1 VEEEEHMLLP
11 LSSSSHSQSTEDS
24 HRYPTLA
31 SHVMPV
37 TAMPVANGAC
47 NQPQQIGTGPYRIPR
62 WFYNPSRLRCELFYW
77 SGCCGN
83 SNNFQTFQS
92 CQNLCEVDPCSLPLD
107 QGVGSSRLFR
117 FHFDTV
123 LRLCQQFVFFGAGG
137 NRNNFPTLE
146 ECQDQCPESPQVCAV
161 PTSTAPQQC
170 VPGNGCTEN
179 GFCHVGANTQST
191 VCCPKPLPLDR
202 CQQPLNIGVGN
213 ANLQRWYFNPMTQ
226 TCSACVYK
234 GMQGN
239 ENNFLTQQDCENAC
253 LAVNPCRIGVPF
265 RNAQLQT
272 VQCSAANPS
281 VCPAGYYCHVG
292 ADPSTTVCCQ
302 ALEANHNGATRCLE
316 PMEKGEGEV
325 TLTRF
330 HFDRET
336 RSCLPFE
343 YRGMRGNTNNFVSKQ
358 NCESTCPI
366 WINPCRGSPPVG
378 MDRRPIACSAHQTCP
393 PNTFCH
399 VGADP
404 STTICCP
411 SMTSTTNSWQQPL
424 LVGSGP
430 HRLARWYFNAVAKQ
444 CQPFTYTG
452 LGGNENNFGSKEECV
467 AVCPVFVNPC
477 PFGDPLMKD
486 EQPVHCLAGGP
497 ACPVGHFCHLGADA
511 AATMCCLGSS
521 DPCVGDRVEGDG
533 NALLSR
539 FYFDAAAR
547 QCKPFVYRGMHGNA
561 NNFLSEASCRE
572 RCPVQVD
579 PCPLRMSSLSPR
591 AVGLVSC
598 AGTNSC
604 PDEHWCHVGATADT
618 TVCCP
623 NVISDPCLATP
634 RQAGVGD
641 FNAQRWT
648 FDPTTRR
655 CIAFVYHGMRGTANN
670 FLTKE
675 NCEQRCPVFENPCKS
690 GEPFS
695 SSGFYTTCSPQQSC
709 PGGHYC
715 HIGAVHNFCCPV
727 LSGDPCG
734 QPADRGI
741 GRSQLARWYWEP
753 NQQVCLPFAYC
764 GLKGTQN
771 NFLSRQ
777 DCERT
782 CYELDNPCAGGTPEL
797 GSDERP
803 LQCSASNN
811 STCSP
816 SYWCHIGAGPVTTV
830 CCPGRVP
837 PPDTCSQP
845 MNVGAGDDSLSR
857 WYYDATARVCA
868 QFVYRGR
875 YGNQNN
881 FLTREQCEGTCPVYV
896 NVCPSGSPLLSPS
909 GTTTICSFG
918 GGECGP
924 AHWCHL
930 GLVPEEFQC
939 CPGTPTNPGACTGLP
954 ESQGELGAA
963 APAQQRWYY
972 DETARECRQFVYNG
986 RKGNQNNFLTQE
998 DCEETCSVF
1007 DNPCPGPIPLPPQ
1020 SCSPM
1025 GETCGTGAWCH
1036 LGATPE
1042 TTICCPNEGDPCS
1055 LPMSRGTGNAQLDR
1069 WYYNAQTANCQPFTY
1084 TGMRGNA
1091 NNFLTREACE
1101 QRCGPNPCFE
1111 GQPYRAADGRPQT
1124 CSATATMN
1132 TCPVNHFCHIGA
1144 DSQTTVCCPGATT
1157 GVCNLPMSTGEGNAN
1172 LERFYFDAMT
1182 RTCRPFVYNGLK
1194 GNQNNFVSLRS
1205 CQLACQPFDNPCIG
1219 QPAVTAAGQV
1229 LFCSSTNKDACP
1241 VNFWCHIGATP
1252 ETTVCCPGAT
1262 NACSVPLAPG
1272 TGNNGLSRW
1281 YYNPDDRECVPFQYN
1296 GKRGNQNNF
1305 ETQTECMR
1313 TCPEQLCLLSI
1324 DRGACGGRQ
1333 TRYAFNRQ
1341 T

>member
-1 VEEEEHMLLP
+1 SPEATMRRRSSTLLILLLSLTTLTAAAGSDTEFIDAIKNILFGQNATGQQQYPSADPP
-11 LSSSSHSQSTEDS
+11 LAPHSSVRTFHQ
-24 HRYPTLA
+24 YPPI
-31 SHVMPV
+31 VPV
-37 TAMPVANGAC
+37 TAMPIANGAC

-117 FHFDTV
+117 YHFDTD
-123 LRLCQQFVFFGAGG
+123 LRMCQQFFFFGAGG

-146 ECQDQCPESPQVCAV
+146 ECQDTCPESPQVCSV
-161 PTSTAPQQC
+161 PTTTAPQQC
-170 VPGNGCTEN
+170 VPGNGCTEQ
-179 GFCHVGANTQST
+179 GFCHVGASAQST

-239 ENNFLTQQDCENAC
+239 ENNFLTQQECENAC

-302 ALEANHNGATRCLE
+302 ALG
-316 PMEKGEGEV
+316 
-325 TLTRF
+325 
-330 HFDRET
+330 
-336 RSCLPFE
+336 
-343 YRGMRGNTNNFVSKQ
+343 
-358 NCESTCPI
+358 
-366 WINPCRGSPPVG
+366 
-378 MDRRPIACSAHQTCP
+378 
-393 PNTFCH
+393 
-399 VGADP
+399 
-404 STTICCP
+404 
-411 SMTSTTNSWQQPL
+411 
-424 LVGSGP
+424 
-430 HRLARWYFNAVAKQ
+430 
-444 CQPFTYTG
+444 
-452 LGGNENNFGSKEECV
+452 
-467 AVCPVFVNPC
+467 
-477 PFGDPLMKD
+477 
-486 EQPVHCLAGGP
+486 
-497 ACPVGHFCHLGADA
+497 
-511 AATMCCLGSS
+511 
-521 DPCVGDRVEGDG
+521 
-533 NALLSR
+533 
-539 FYFDAAAR
+539 
-547 QCKPFVYRGMHGNA
+547 
-561 NNFLSEASCRE
+561 
-572 RCPVQVD
+572 
-579 PCPLRMSSLSPR
+579 
-591 AVGLVSC
+591 
-598 AGTNSC
+598 
-604 PDEHWCHVGATADT
+604 
-618 TVCCP
+618 
-623 NVISDPCLATP
+623 
-634 RQAGVGD
+634 
-641 FNAQRWT
+641 
-648 FDPTTRR
+648 
-655 CIAFVYHGMRGTANN
+655 
-670 FLTKE
+670 
-675 NCEQRCPVFENPCKS
+675 
-690 GEPFS
+690 
-695 SSGFYTTCSPQQSC
+695 
-709 PGGHYC
+709 
-715 HIGAVHNFCCPV
+715 
-727 LSGDPCG
+727 GDPCG

-782 CYELDNPCAGGTPEL
+782 CY
-797 GSDERP
+797 
-803 LQCSASNN
+803 
-811 STCSP
+811 
-816 SYWCHIGAGPVTTV
+816 
-830 CCPGRVP
+830 
-837 PPDTCSQP
+837 
-845 MNVGAGDDSLSR
+845 
-857 WYYDATARVCA
+857 
-868 QFVYRGR
+868 
-875 YGNQNN
+875 
-881 FLTREQCEGTCPVYV
+881 
-896 NVCPSGSPLLSPS
+896 
-909 GTTTICSFG
+909 
-918 GGECGP
+918 
-924 AHWCHL
+924 
-930 GLVPEEFQC
+930 
-939 CPGTPTNPGACTGLP
+939 
-954 ESQGELGAA
+954 
-963 APAQQRWYY
+963 
-972 DETARECRQFVYNG
+972 
-986 RKGNQNNFLTQE
+986 
-998 DCEETCSVF
+998 VF
-1007 DNPCPGPIPLPPQ
+1007 DNPCPGPIQMPPQ

-1025 GETCGTGAWCH
+1025 GDTCGATAWCH

-1055 LPMSRGTGNAQLDR
+1055 LPMSRGSGNSQLDR

-1091 NNFLTREACE
+1091 NNFLSREACE

-1305 ETQTECMR
+1305 ETAAECMR

-1341 T
+1341 TNQCIAFEYTGCGGNLNNFVSMADCAATCGNIGF